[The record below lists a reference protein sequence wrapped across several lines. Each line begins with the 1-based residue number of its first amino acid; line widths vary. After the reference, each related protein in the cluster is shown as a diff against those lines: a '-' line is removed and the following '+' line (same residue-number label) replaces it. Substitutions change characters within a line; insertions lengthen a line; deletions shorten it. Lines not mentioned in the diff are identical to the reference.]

1 MGTLV
6 ELRLI
11 VDVGA
16 AEEGGTNALV
26 AEQLASLDDWLRYEE
41 ELRGRTRLV
50 NRDIAEGQMGGLAE
64 VLTVAL
70 SVGGAGTV
78 LANAVV
84 AWIRQRTSDVKVK
97 AVRPDGTSFEVDLRR
112 SKDPDALVRLLAEFV
127 TREQRADP
135 AADETP

>member
-16 AEEGGTNALV
+16 AEEGGTDALV